1 MIKNIGVIDYGCGN
15 IHSLSCALKRIGCNV
30 SIISNDIKNKNLNG
44 IFIPGVGSFDNAM
57 NKIKKKNLD
66 KVIYEYFKNDN
77 LIVGICLGMQVLVD
91 TGIENSITEGL
102 KLIRGET
109 YKLKFKKEEKN
120 INIGWNETFFT
131 KKKLNQFD
139 KEKFYYVHS
148 YAVETDQ
155 DLSCCYSSFNENKFI
170 SGIINQ
176 NIYAFQFHP
185 EKSGNVGLDLLKEV
199 IEN

>member
-1 MIKNIGVIDYGCGN
+1 MIKNIGIIDYGCGN